1 MKKRPKTSET
11 IAQNIKKLSDAQQI
25 SLDEIARRAGVTRRA
40 IQYILSGERV
50 PSIEMAESIG
60 QALNV
65 TGWQLLIPNLA
76 EELARSGRLS
86 ALVSNYMSDPAETQ
100 AYLESVAQRD
110 AKANNGG

>member
-1 MKKRPKTSET
+1 MKNRPKTSET

-86 ALVSNYMSDPAETQ
+86 ALVSNYMADPAETQ
-100 AYLESVAQRD
+100 SYLESVAQRD
-110 AKANNGG
+110 AKKSNKH